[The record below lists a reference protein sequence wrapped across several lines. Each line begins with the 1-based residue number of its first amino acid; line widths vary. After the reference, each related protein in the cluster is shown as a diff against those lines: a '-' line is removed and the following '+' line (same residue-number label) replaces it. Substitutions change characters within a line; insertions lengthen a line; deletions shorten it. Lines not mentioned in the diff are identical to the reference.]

1 MDRKRWDEMGDDSE
15 HRRPGRQLQ
24 HRPRLDSTLCPMHP
38 RCCFWDLACYQMLL
52 REREHWPKA
61 ELEACENDLFAR
73 LNDRQCPDPAK
84 HRYAVGQVRN
94 LWLEAADE

>member
-1 MDRKRWDEMGDDSE
+1 MSE

-24 HRPRLDSTLCPMHP
+24 HRPRLDSTRLQRQLLCEKFCPMHP

-61 ELEACENDLFAR
+61 ALEACENDLFAR
-73 LNDRQCPDPAK
+73 LNDSQCPYPANP
-84 HRYAVGQVRN
+84 RYAVGQVRN